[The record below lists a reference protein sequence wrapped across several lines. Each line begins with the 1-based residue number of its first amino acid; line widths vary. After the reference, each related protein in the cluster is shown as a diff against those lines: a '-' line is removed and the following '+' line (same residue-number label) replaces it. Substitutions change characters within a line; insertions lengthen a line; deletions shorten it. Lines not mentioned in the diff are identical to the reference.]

1 MDVAKDSTLVWLAQQ
16 GAPLP
21 DDAYAFAC
29 SSANWLTHTY
39 ITLKALLPVKI
50 VMYILNLSLE

>member
-1 MDVAKDSTLVWLAQQ
+1 MWLAQQ